1 MSNINANRKIAV
13 LGDMFELGD
22 YSEELHRK
30 VGEEIV
36 KNNIDILISCG
47 ENAKY
52 IVQQAEKV
60 GMKKENI
67 YYVKDIQEVEEKI
80 LKLVKPKDVLLIKA
94 SNGMKFFNIV
104 EYIKDSFNIK

>member
-1 MSNINANRKIAV
+1 
-13 LGDMFELGD
+13 
-22 YSEELHRK
+22 
-30 VGEEIV
+30 
-36 KNNIDILISCG
+36 
-47 ENAKY
+47 
-52 IVQQAEKV
+52 
-60 GMKKENI
+60 MKKENI